1 MEVFLKS
8 ILYLLTFAG
17 AAAVVSFYISDIHM
31 NRKRF
36 RWYYY
41 LPAAAVFAVLGGLC
55 SHIFVWW
62 LYLLSEAGSVS
73 VLLLL
78 GYLILIIGCLIGFAL
93 LFRRF
98 ETRCGIFAALS
109 GCAQEH
115 IVSTDRS
122 QFSVNSSTAPSGF
135 LQFSQKSRHIRV
147 AGGLPGLS
155 GFRCFCA
162 DVSFIDW
169 TENTESIFSIY
180 YRISFMSR
188 FNCSRVKVTL
198 VSSVCLRFIGRFV
211 RTSGRR

>member
-17 AAAVVSFYISDIHM
+17 AAAVISFYISDIRM

-93 LFRRF
+93 LFRRRKDF
-98 ETRCGIFAALS
+98 SKPFYFSLSVYALIMSALWMTRLF
-109 GCAQEH
+109 
-115 IVSTDRS
+115 
-122 QFSVNSSTAPSGF
+122 F
-135 LQFSQKSRHIRV
+135 
-147 AGGLPGLS
+147 
-155 GFRCFCA
+155 
-162 DVSFIDW
+162 
-169 TENTESIFSIY
+169 
-180 YRISFMSR
+180 
-188 FNCSRVKVTL
+188 
-198 VSSVCLRFIGRFV
+198 
-211 RTSGRR
+211 

>member
-8 ILYLLTFAG
+8 ILYILTFAG

-78 GYLILIIGCLIGFAL
+78 GYLI
-93 LFRRF
+93 RRGIPVIPKSSSPERMRENLDVCDIPISADDMSYLSCIP
-98 ETRCGIFAALS
+98 ETGWSGEHPDDLS
-109 GCAQEH
+109 
-115 IVSTDRS
+115 V
-122 QFSVNSSTAPSGF
+122 
-135 LQFSQKSRHIRV
+135 
-147 AGGLPGLS
+147 
-155 GFRCFCA
+155 
-162 DVSFIDW
+162 
-169 TENTESIFSIY
+169 
-180 YRISFMSR
+180 
-188 FNCSRVKVTL
+188 
-198 VSSVCLRFIGRFV
+198 
-211 RTSGRR
+211 